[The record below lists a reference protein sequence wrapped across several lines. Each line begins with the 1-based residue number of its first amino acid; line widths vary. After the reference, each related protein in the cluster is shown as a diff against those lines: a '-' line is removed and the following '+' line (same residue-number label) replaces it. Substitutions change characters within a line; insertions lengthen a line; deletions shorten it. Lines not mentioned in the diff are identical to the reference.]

1 MKIYIS
7 CTRSDREYADK
18 IINNVQELRPEWKLF
33 AYHTEE
39 KIGDDYREVLSKNLR
54 DADAII
60 LFISREYNKS
70 RYGCM
75 ELDWALGYY
84 YEHHS
89 PVLIPV
95 ILDDASVPY
104 DLQQFLY
111 FKVNTR
117 INGYNGIDDIGAVCN
132 KLVET
137 LLRIEIQKKE
147 NNVVGFAKRVNKN
160 GSEYI
165 KETKQRLEKQVR
177 QNKRLAYVC
186 YIGCFILLC
195 ICTILCYQYSRLHII
210 IDQSVS
216 GTVQSAIS
224 NIAVISLLVATARFA
239 FVLGKSFMVEAIRN
253 MDRIHAIDFGD
264 FYLKLFKEDFEWPEL
279 KEILQ
284 NWNIDKGSAFITQE
298 AKDIDPQILE
308 LLSEILKR
316 NIKK

>member
-18 IINNVQELRPEWKLF
+18 IRNNVQELRPEWKLF
-33 AYHTEE
+33 AYHTEG

-117 INGYNGIDDIGAVCN
+117 INGYNGIDDIVRNLNGAARKVQKRRVAHN
-132 KLVET
+132 EVAVLIGQAGNRHTVVIAG
-137 LLRIEIQKKE
+137 LHIEQQSGVQNE
-147 NNVVGFAKRVNKN
+147 LCR
-160 GSEYI
+160 
-165 KETKQRLEKQVR
+165 QRN
-177 QNKRLAYVC
+177 NKRMQLKFC
-186 YIGCFILLC
+186 YKEAVK
-195 ICTILCYQYSRLHII
+195 SAN
-210 IDQSVS
+210 
-216 GTVQSAIS
+216 QSAESHDNHDDQRNGQRTNSRPHFGGGVGALQQRSRNAGRNANGASCAQIRTGQYD
-224 NIAVISLLVATARFA
+224 TARNA
-239 FVLGKSFMVEAIRN
+239 
-253 MDRIHAIDFGD
+253 
-264 FYLKLFKEDFEWPEL
+264 
-279 KEILQ
+279 
-284 NWNIDKGSAFITQE
+284 KGYG
-298 AKDIDPQILE
+298 
-308 LLSEILKR
+308 
-316 NIKK
+316 